1 MPAPIYSQD
10 DYRSALQALMPRGRA
25 WPRDADA
32 TQTAALAG
40 LARAFA
46 RTNGDAAA
54 LLVDAFPSTTAELLP
69 EWESSLGLP
78 DPCAGPQPTVQAR
91 RAQVV
96 ARLTALGGQSVDY
109 YVALAQ
115 ALGYSI
121 TITQFAPSRF
131 GRVFG
136 SPFGGVA
143 WAHAWQ
149 VNVANYTIQNF
160 RFGSDAFG
168 EAFAAWGG
176 TVLQCEL
183 QAAAPAHTTLNFNYT
198 G

>member
-1 MPAPIYSQD
+1 MAAPIYSQD
-10 DYRSALQALMPRGRA
+10 DYRSALQALMPRGRV
-25 WPRDADA
+25 WPRELDA
-32 TQTAALAG
+32 TQPVALAG

-46 RTNGDAAA
+46 RTNGDAAG
-54 LLVDAFPSTTAELLP
+54 LLVDAFPSTTVELLP

-78 DPCAGPQPTVQAR
+78 DLCAGPQPTVQAR
-91 RAQVV
+91 HAQVV

-109 YVALAQ
+109 YVSLAQ
-115 ALGYSI
+115 ALGYSV

-136 SPFGGVA
+136 RPFGGVA

-149 VNVANYTIQNF
+149 VTVANYTIQSF